1 MPPST
6 SWKEVVTEG
15 EDTRFGGYA
24 EELGAMQKQLGEGA
38 GGVSRA
44 LHAKGN
50 AGLLARFEVLA
61 DTPEEARVGLFA
73 EPRAYD
79 ALVRFSNGAARR
91 QNDKEPDVR
100 GLGVKVIGVGG
111 RKLIPG
117 MEDERTQ
124 DFLAIRS
131 PATPV
136 RNADEFMKLVRA
148 ARRPAT
154 APFSLL
160 FSVGPLRLPG
170 LLGAVVKSINAPVKP
185 LAETAYYSAAPI
197 TFGPYAVHFAFLPK
211 SGPAP
216 AEGPADHP
224 VVRGLGVD
232 SLGDALAADVARR
245 DLVWDFCVQFFTD
258 EKNTPIED
266 NSVEWLA
273 ASAPFVRI
281 GRLTIPTQDV
291 KSARG
296 KKVGEWIETLSFDPW
311 HARTDLRP
319 IGSIMRARNH
329 AYRVSTQNRKAAKE
343 PAEVPSFD

>member
-1 MPPST
+1 MAPST
-6 SWKEVVTEG
+6 SWKEVVTDG
-15 EDTRFGGYA
+15 EDERFGRYA
-24 EELGAMQKQLGEGA
+24 AELGAIQKKLGEKA
-38 GGVSRA
+38 GGLSRA

-50 AGLLARFEVLA
+50 AGLVGTFEVLA
-61 DTPEEARVGLFA
+61 DVPEEARVGMFA
-73 EPRAYD
+73 EPRTYEAV
-79 ALVRFSNGAARR
+79 VRFSNGAARR
-91 QNDKEPDVR
+91 QADKEPDVR
-100 GLGVKVIGVGG
+100 GLGVKILGVGG
-111 RKLIPG
+111 KKLIPG

-148 ARRPAT
+148 AQTPAT

-160 FSVGPLRLPG
+160 FSVGPFRLPG

-197 TFGPYAVHFAFLPK
+197 TYGPYAAHFAFLPA

-216 AEGPADHP
+216 QSSHP
-224 VVRGLGVD
+224 EVRGAGMD
-232 SLGDALAADVARR
+232 SLGDALTADVARR
-245 DLVWDFCVQFFTD
+245 DLVWDFAVQFFRD
-258 EKNTPIED
+258 EESTPIED
-266 NSVEWLA
+266 NSVEWRPDV
-273 ASAPFVRI
+273 APFVRV
-281 GRLTIPTQDV
+281 GRLTLAMQDA

-296 KKVGEWIETLSFDPW
+296 KKVTEWIETLAFDPW

-329 AYRVSTQNRKAAKE
+329 AYRVSTMNRGAAKE
-343 PAEVPSFD
+343 PSALPSFE